1 MEDTHAFQLP
11 QGHFLVLSYI
21 SGSLLDSSLSLVC
34 CDTLSLGSR
43 SGKELVS
50 RSVHSQNLPDT
61 LSGISEYTCDWS
73 CSACGTW

>member
-61 LSGISEYTCDWS
+61 LFGISEYTYGLFCI
-73 CSACGTW
+73 AFGTW